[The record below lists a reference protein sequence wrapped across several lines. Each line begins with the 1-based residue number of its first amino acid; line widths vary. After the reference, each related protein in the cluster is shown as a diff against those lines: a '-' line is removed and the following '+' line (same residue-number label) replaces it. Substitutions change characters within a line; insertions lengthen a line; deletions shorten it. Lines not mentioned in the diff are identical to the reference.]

1 MNFVLISPNYPDSYW
16 MFCRGLKENGATV
29 LAIVDTPYNQLKDE
43 LKEYCDEIYV
53 VSSFNDYNSMVKAC
67 GYFTFKYGKIDWIES
82 NNEAWLDLDA
92 KLRDDFNV
100 TTGFSLKQI
109 TELQSK
115 SGMKKYYEKAG
126 IPVAKYQVIHSFK
139 EAKDFAD
146 TVGYPLVMKP
156 DHGVGASM
164 TYKITNEEQ
173 LTSIY
178 MQTKDHEMILE
189 QFIDGD
195 VFTLDGICDANGD
208 IRYLNSLEYVG
219 NCMDSVL
226 YQQSIGAY
234 TTFNISDE
242 YRDIVQRTIHA
253 FGIKNRFFHCEF
265 FRLKHD
271 VKGLTEKGRIFGL
284 EVNFR
289 PPGGF
294 VPDLMNYAGE
304 LDVYRLWAEVLLT
317 QKASFSKLRR
327 YSAGF
332 VGRRNS
338 IRYQYTTQE
347 IQKMFSEEMICI
359 TYLPEAFAQAMGNV
373 AIIARFTSPARR
385 EEFFKMALA
394 KKDVSC

>member
-1 MNFVLISPNYPDSYW
+1 MNFVVISPNYPESYW

-29 LAIVDTPYNQLKDE
+29 LAIVDTPYNQLKQE
-43 LKEYCDEIYV
+43 LKDNCDEIYV
-53 VSSFNDYNSMVKAC
+53 VNSFHDYDQMLKAC

-82 NNEAWLDLDA
+82 NNEAWLTLDA
-92 KLRDDFNV
+92 RLRDDFNV
-100 TTGFSLKQI
+100 KTGFSLQKI
-109 TELQSK
+109 EELQSK
-115 SGMKKYYEKAG
+115 SQMKKYYKKAG
-126 IPVAKYQVIHSFK
+126 VPVADYKVLTCLEDALSF
-139 EAKDFAD
+139 AKK
-146 TVGYPLVMKP
+146 VGYPLVMKP

-173 LTSIY
+173 LESVY
-178 MQTKDHEMILE
+178 MQTKDRVMILE

-195 VFTLDGICDANGD
+195 VFTLDGICDKEGN

-234 TTFNISDE
+234 TTFHISD
-242 YRDIVQRTIHA
+242 DLKDMVQRTIHA
-253 FGIKNRFFHCEF
+253 FGISNRFFHCEF
-265 FRLKHD
+265 FRLNHE

-304 LDVYRLWAEVLLT
+304 LDVYRLWAEVLLKNT
-317 QKASFSKLRR
+317 ASYSKLRR

-338 IRYQYTTQE
+338 IHYQYPISK
-347 IQKMFSEEMICI
+347 IQQMFAEEMIEVV
-359 TYLPEAFAQAMGNV
+359 YLPEAFAMAMGNV
-373 AIIARFTSPARR
+373 AIVAKFTSPARR
-385 EEFFKMALA
+385 DGFFKTALLR
-394 KKDVSC
+394 KECL